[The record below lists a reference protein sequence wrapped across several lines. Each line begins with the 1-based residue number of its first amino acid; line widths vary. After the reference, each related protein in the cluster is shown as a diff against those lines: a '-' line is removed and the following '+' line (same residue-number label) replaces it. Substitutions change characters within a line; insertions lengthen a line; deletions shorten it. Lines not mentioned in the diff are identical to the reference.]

1 MRLTP
6 ENQRVLDAICRTDF
20 VSFTQKAFHTLSPN
34 SRFSMNYHIQSVA
47 YYLELVRQGQIK
59 AAHYQ
64 SASPVTEVTYD
75 LSRMVRIRPRP

>member
-6 ENQRVLDAICRTDF
+6 ENQRVLDAICRIDF

-34 SRFSMNYHIQSVA
+34 STLTTNYHIQSVA
-47 YYLELVRQGQIK
+47 YYLELVRLGPNQ